1 MLLQSNLREA
11 SPYALAERLRV
22 RPRVREAMPLGVVQ
36 ELGCHLYAEH
46 TVAQPSASWRSEA
59 SFQRHIAPWARP
71 WAAPGSGQ
79 RRPLSC
85 CLGGS
90 GRPHIGRVLD
100 TGHRVA
106 ACELG
111 APRVEGVLRP

>member
-11 SPYALAERLRV
+11 SPYALAELRV

-59 SFQRHIAPWARP
+59 SFQRHSTS

-79 RRPLSC
+79 PRPLSC
-85 CLGGS
+85 CSSGS

-100 TGHRVA
+100 TVHRVA

-111 APRVEGVLRP
+111 GPRVEGILRP